1 MACKISYC
9 RFYKFA
15 RAEAFGRSSEFRQI
29 QTLDCRSTGSSS
41 RLLKNEDRSSGDI
54 GRSSEIRQSRTLDV
68 RSIGRSSEISQS
80 RTLDARS
87 TPRSSEHR
95 ILTDFRFSAV
105 GPYKRPFFTLEPRFL
120 TGEHSLGEKNIARGI
135 QIICF
140 GDGIP
145 IYCTYVGFIH
155 EHGWEK
161 GVESFS

>member
-54 GRSSEIRQSRTLDV
+54 GRSSEIRQSRTLD
-68 RSIGRSSEISQS
+68 
-80 RTLDARS
+80 ARS

-105 GPYKRPFFTLEPRFL
+105 GPYKRPFFTLEPRENDV
-120 TGEHSLGEKNIARGI
+120 T
-135 QIICF
+135 
-140 GDGIP
+140 
-145 IYCTYVGFIH
+145 
-155 EHGWEK
+155 
-161 GVESFS
+161 